1 MTMVF
6 DFNKQINESLQ
17 VGDTVY
23 YCPSTAV
30 GGFVTVDNANFN
42 FTGIVYIG
50 QCTQIVL
57 VGTRWR
63 VHVLIDPTLTMSQQM
78 QILMGFV
85 RSKDFIMFSK
95 STQANRSSLLG
106 YYAEVTLGNDSP
118 DIAELFMVSTE
129 VSESSK

>member
-6 DFNKQINESLQ
+6 EFTGQINESLQ

-23 YCPSTAV
+23 YCSSVAH
-30 GGFVTVDNANFN
+30 GGFTTVDNANFN

-50 QCTQIVL
+50 PCTQIVL
-57 VGTRWR
+57 VGTTWQ
-63 VHVLIDPTLTMSQQM
+63 VHVLIDPTLILSQQL

-85 RSKDFIMFSK
+85 RGKDFIMFGK

>member
-30 GGFVTVDNANFN
+30 GGFVTVDNTNFPG
-42 FTGIVYIG
+42 TGIVRIG

-57 VGTRWR
+57 VGTVWQ
-63 VHVLIDPTLTMSQQM
+63 VHVLIDPTLTPLEQTL
-78 QILMGFV
+78 ILMGFN
-85 RSKDFIMFSK
+85 RNRDFIMFSK

-129 VSESSK
+129 AAESSK